1 MNQIHNEENKRA
13 KDINLK
19 EIFLVV
25 KRRIWL
31 IIAVVFLAS
40 MAGIFLNSS
49 SAVPLYQASSKIII
63 GADAESRKT
72 LQVIVRDSAILDIV
86 IEKLG
91 LKKTADSLAGQ
102 ITVSSIDG
110 TQVVSISVTDVDPR
124 QAAKIADTTA
134 VVFMEQVPIILEG
147 QDDPVRILS
156 KAKVNPAPIN
166 PKSNNKLYMAV
177 IGGIVVGIGLAFLL
191 ESLDDKIRSENDIE
205 SFLELPVLG
214 CVPKVNK
221 RNVRRRSNK
230 MQTDIRGETIGYK

>member
-31 IIAVVFLAS
+31 ITAVVFLAS
-40 MAGIFLNSS
+40 MAGVFLNSS
-49 SAVPLYQASSKIII
+49 SAVPLYQSSSKIII

-102 ITVSSIDG
+102 ITVSSVDG
-110 TQVVSISVTDVDPR
+110 TQVVSISVTDVDPK

-134 VVFMEQVPIILEG
+134 VVFMEQVPIILDG
-147 QDDPVRILS
+147 QDPVRILS
-156 KAKVNPAPIN
+156 KAKVKPDPIN
-166 PKSNNKLYMAV
+166 PKSNNKLYMAI
-177 IGGIVVGIGLAFLL
+177 IGGIIVGIGLAFLL

-214 CVPKVNK
+214 SVPKVNK
-221 RNVRRRSNK
+221 RNVRRKSNK